1 MMIPTIRV
9 PGGMMM
15 PLRMLLELDE
25 SHLGLSSHGHI
36 DPRGKVGHPRSPL
49 GNLTYLAKE
58 EMDAILV
65 QLHLSQNVASIGSLE
80 DELCT
85 PRACLTQCINTYIHT
100 YIHTYRHTYMHACIH
115 TYQ

>member
-36 DPRGKVGHPRSPL
+36 EWGIQGHPLETSP
-49 GNLTYLAKE
+49 T
-58 EMDAILV
+58 
-65 QLHLSQNVASIGSLE
+65 
-80 DELCT
+80 
-85 PRACLTQCINTYIHT
+85 
-100 YIHTYRHTYMHACIH
+100 
-115 TYQ
+115 